1 MTCDYFGLC
10 GSCKLY
16 ELDYTSQLE
25 YKTDEAKKLFEPL
38 HVKNFDIIKSDEK
51 HYRSRAEFQ
60 IWHEGDDLFFAM
72 NKREGHGKLPIT
84 KCPKVDPAIDA
95 LMPRLIELLRPNEML
110 RHKLFAVEFLSA
122 REEMLVTLIYHKK
135 LDEHWDVE
143 AQKVAEALTIK
154 LIGRS
159 RKVKRVLNDD
169 FVLERLHVKNEDY
182 TFKMIEGGFSQ
193 PNRHVNEQMI
203 SWVKEQLD
211 SATCKDLLELYCGH
225 GNFTIPLSRDFNK
238 VLATE
243 ISKTSIK
250 AATYNCEANEAKNVT
265 FVRMSSEELTSAL
278 KKERPFQRLRDI
290 DLDSFDFSHVFVDP
304 PRAGLDEQSR
314 GFVQGYETILYVSCN
329 PETLRRDLDVL
340 TQTHT
345 ITAFAF
351 FDQFP
356 YTSHLESGVI
366 LKRKG

>member
-1 MTCDYFGLC
+1 MTCDYFGVC
-10 GSCKLY
+10 GSCKLHD
-16 ELDYTSQLE
+16 LDYAGQLDF
-25 YKTDEAKKLFEPL
+25 KTTEAKKLFEPL
-38 HVKNFDIIKSDEK
+38 HVKEFDIIKSAEE

-60 IWHEGDDLFFAM
+60 IWHDGDDLFYAM
-72 NKREGHGKLPIT
+72 NKMEGYGKLPIN

-95 LMPRLIELLRPNEML
+95 LMPPLLDVLRDNEML
-110 RHKLFAVEFLSA
+110 RYKLFTIEFLSA

-135 LDEHWDVE
+135 IDESWD
-143 AQKVAEALTIK
+143 AEAAQVAKDLNIK

-159 RKVKRVLNDD
+159 RKVKRVLSDD
-169 FVLERLHVKNEDY
+169 FVLESLNVKNENY

-193 PNRHVNEQMI
+193 PNRAVNEQMI
-203 SWVKEQLD
+203 SWVKEHLD
-211 SATCKDLLELYCGH
+211 TSSCRDLLELYCGH
-225 GNFTIPLSRDFNK
+225 GNFTIPLSRDFKN

-250 AATYNCEANEAKNVT
+250 AATYNCEANDANNVT

-278 KKERPFQRLRDI
+278 KKERPFQRLRNI
-290 DLDSFDFSHVFVDP
+290 DLDSFNFSHVFVDP
-304 PRAGLDEQSR
+304 PRAGLDSESR
-314 GFVQGYETILYVSCN
+314 TFVQKYDNILYISCN
-329 PETLRRDLDVL
+329 PETLKRDLEDL
-340 TQTHT
+340 SQTHE